1 VRTKLAVLLSLL
13 LSFAGAIYIDALD
26 IRVDLDVIDQEEAS
40 AVNDLD
46 DSLTSKR
53 STSIRNRRVGRNLSA
68 SSARGFYA
76 RLADSLSCREI
87 IALSCSS
94 HRKIYRLQEVFR
106 I

>member
-1 VRTKLAVLLSLL
+1 VKTKLAVLLSLL
-13 LSFAGAIYIDALD
+13 LSFAGAIYMDALD

-40 AVNDLD
+40 AVDDLD

-53 STSIRNRRVGRNLSA
+53 STSIRNRRVGRKLPAGSP
-68 SSARGFYA
+68 RGVYA
-76 RLADSLSCREI
+76 RLADSLSSREI

-94 HRKIYRLQEVFR
+94 QQKIYRLQEVFR

>member
-1 VRTKLAVLLSLL
+1 MRTKLAVLLSLL
-13 LSFAGAIYIDALD
+13 LSFTGAIYMGALD
-26 IRVDLDVIDQEEAS
+26 IRVDLNVIDQEEAS
-40 AVNDLD
+40 AVDDLD
-46 DSLTSKR
+46 DSLTAKR
-53 STSIRNRRVGRNLSA
+53 STSIRNRRVGRKLPA
-68 SSARGFYA
+68 GSARGFYA